1 MKVTMR
7 EKELLQIW
15 NGQRSQ
21 RINSQLA
28 PTILLAAT
36 LALIATGK
44 LNYKSPVDVKAL
56 AMGLVVAGGVFSVT
70 AMLASIR
77 DSMALTRAMREAVDI
92 SQLGL
97 SVTKSSTT
105 LFFTGFL
112 FIALSLFN
120 LAVLA
125 LYLYKKP

>member
-1 MKVTMR
+1 MR

-44 LNYKSPVDVKAL
+44 LNYKSPGDVKAL